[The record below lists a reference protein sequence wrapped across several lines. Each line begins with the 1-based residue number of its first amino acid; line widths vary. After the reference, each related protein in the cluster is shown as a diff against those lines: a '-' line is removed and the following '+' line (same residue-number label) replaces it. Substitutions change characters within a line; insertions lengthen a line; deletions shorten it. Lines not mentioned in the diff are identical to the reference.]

1 MFFGKILPLR
11 KVCLWKKL
19 TTFNLLRG
27 ANCIMMYIMS
37 HTHTETTCLLCPFPL
52 VSLKEDLAVFHC
64 VILCMLCMSLCAF
77 FFSTQ
82 NPPGGHIFLS
92 TIIVLQAFPL
102 ESFSK
107 KLETLEI
114 FAHVSGASRIYC
126 CQV

>member
-1 MFFGKILPLR
+1 MFAVSFSFGIFERRFSCVSLR
-11 KVCLWKKL
+11 HIVHVVHVPVCL
-19 TTFNLLRG
+19 
-27 ANCIMMYIMS
+27 
-37 HTHTETTCLLCPFPL
+37 
-52 VSLKEDLAVFHC
+52 
-64 VILCMLCMSLCAF
+64 F
-77 FFSTQ
+77 FFPTQ
-82 NPPGGHIFLS
+82 NPPGRHIFLS